1 MHSGVMLRVML
12 AVAPAP
18 DRRCHG
24 RHALARA
31 GGASGATPIISEFLI
46 YTQRYT
52 VGQQSTLPGNIF
64 AVPLSSPGQCRTLF
78 PRDVNSVR

>member
-12 AVAPAP
+12 Y
-18 DRRCHG
+18 RRT
-24 RHALARA
+24 RA
-31 GGASGATPIISEFLI
+31 GPPLPRSPRAGTSRGASGATPIISEFLI